1 MTLFK
6 QINSLLLGLFLL
18 IMFSLVFFQFTETKS
33 FMKDQMGSD
42 LANAS
47 TSLSLMLKPHLETGD
62 TAMVE
67 TLVNVIFEGG
77 FYKRVELTWLAD
89 NKKQVW
95 ENKVTIEGVPQWFI
109 NLDLFE
115 TQYTETTINSG
126 WLQLATLRIES
137 NPGIGYQELWRIMSD
152 TLIVLIILFLISLVV
167 LQIRLKR
174 ILKPLHEVAVHA
186 KDIAERKFHPDMAL
200 PSTTELSEVVSAIN
214 SMSSQLKL
222 VFNALDNE
230 VDTLKKDKLCD
241 PVSQLPNRLYLTGQ
255 LNSWLD
261 TPDFGGL
268 LLANFEWIEDIHN
281 RFGFQVR
288 DETIRLLAKNLQAT
302 LPQLN
307 ETVIARISNTEFAFL
322 ILQADKEQIT
332 VYLQA
337 LIRVINQEILNAGCE
352 ANSRFSIGAV
362 QRQDPVNRVEFLSQA
377 DNALQHALNN
387 NKVSHWFHLD
397 MQQDMSRE
405 QWRELLTKAMKDKE
419 FIFQWQPIH
428 HTQTGEVM
436 QREIYCRLKINNK
449 VERAGVFM
457 PYIAR
462 LGLGIELDENV
473 LESIALDK
481 LLMRQKEP
489 IAINLSRESLVS
501 LEFHQWLKDY
511 LARSTN
517 PEKLHF
523 ELPEAGITANISVCR
538 ELCDVI
544 TQGGAQFGIDNCGRQ
559 MGSLSYL
566 QQLKPYYIKL
576 DLSLSCYDSQE
587 QEHNQQNFELC
598 RALVN
603 IARGLN
609 IKVILT
615 GIEDNEHLMAI
626 KSLRAD
632 GYQGY
637 ISSPIDVR

>member
-6 QINSLLLGLFLL
+6 QINSLLLGLFLV
-18 IMFSLVFFQFTETKS
+18 IMLSLVFFQFTETKS

-42 LANAS
+42 LANVS

-62 TAMVE
+62 TVMVE

-95 ENKVTIEGVPQWFI
+95 ENDVTIEGVPQWFI

-126 WLQLATLRIES
+126 WLQLATLRIDS

-152 TLIVLIILFLISLVV
+152 TLIVLSILFLISLVV

-200 PSTTELSEVVSAIN
+200 PSTTELSEVVGAIN

-352 ANSRFSIGAV
+352 ANSRFSIGV
-362 QRQDPVNRVEFLSQA
+362 VERQDPVNRVEFLSQA
-377 DNALQHALNN
+377 DNALQHAINN

-405 QWRELLTKAMKDKE
+405 QWRALLTTAMKDKE

-428 HTQTGEVM
+428 HTLTGGVM
-436 QREIYCRLKINNK
+436 HREIYCRLKINNK
-449 VERAGVFM
+449 IERAGVFM

-462 LGLGIELDENV
+462 LGLGSELDENL
-473 LESIALDK
+473 LECIALDK

-501 LEFHQWLKDY
+501 LEFHQWLKHY

-517 PEKLHF
+517 PGQLHF

-615 GIEDNEHLMAI
+615 GIENNDHLVAI

-637 ISSPIDVR
+637 ISSPVDVR